1 MKMRKSFSAKE
12 RVHYKYESYGLIN
25 CTENTFKG
33 IRKDPMGLFI
43 EDLKNI
49 LDFVLEMQLHNW
61 WIQDER
67 PPQECTPY
75 QTKRFQLHCF

>member
-43 EDLKNI
+43 EDLKKYSG
-49 LDFVLEMQLHNW
+49 L
-61 WIQDER
+61 
-67 PPQECTPY
+67 CTRDATP
-75 QTKRFQLHCF
+75 